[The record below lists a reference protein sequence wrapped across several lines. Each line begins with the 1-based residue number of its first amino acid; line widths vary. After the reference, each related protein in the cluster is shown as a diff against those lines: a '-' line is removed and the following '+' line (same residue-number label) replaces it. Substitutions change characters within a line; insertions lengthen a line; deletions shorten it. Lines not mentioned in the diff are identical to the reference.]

1 MALKTTDLFVV
12 QDSSTK
18 DLYKVSAAQLGAAIE
33 GGSGVNFRGSVDL
46 LTAMTG
52 QLDPDPAINGD
63 LYIVERD
70 APTINNTWTM
80 ANGETQAFENDR
92 VIWDANDGGWV
103 LVTGG
108 NNTGGTI
115 VEVQGQ
121 VPITIDDLADA
132 TRPIVKIREA
142 TTSLS
147 GSVKRLA
154 GAADVVDT
162 NLNPPT
168 DAVVTADLLQATNKE
183 VADLLLS
190 PGGVTKVSSDDV
202 NSNAALTISP
212 NVGDVKVEI
221 KTATEPAYGVVS
233 LASAQDVIDGTA
245 GAGAVVDAA
254 QLKTVSDS
262 IPGTGDFGV
271 MTITEGGTD
280 IVANALE
287 IGGTTSAVTIGVA
300 ADTFCPA
307 DFEALPD
314 IDTAP

>member
-46 LTAMTG
+46 LSVMSG
-52 QLDPDPAINGD
+52 QLNPDPAVNGD
-63 LYIVERD
+63 LYVVERD

-80 ANGETQAFENDR
+80 ADGVTQAFENDR
-92 VIWDANDGGWV
+92 IIWDANDASWV

-108 NNTGGTI
+108 NNTGGTL

-121 VPITIDDLADA
+121 VPIKVDSLADA
-132 TRPIVKIREA
+132 TRPIVKIDEA
-142 TTSLS
+142 STTQA

-154 GAADVVDT
+154 AAADVADD

-168 DAVVTADLLQATNKE
+168 DAVVTADLLQATNEE
-183 VADLLLS
+183 VANLKLS
-190 PGGVTKVSSDDV
+190 PGGVTKVSTDDT

-212 NVGDVKVEI
+212 TVGDVKVEI
-221 KTATEPAYGVVS
+221 KTAAADDYGVVS
-233 LASAQDVIDGTA
+233 LASAQDITDGTA
-245 GAGAVVDAA
+245 GAGAVVDAS
-254 QLKTVSDS
+254 QLKAVSNT

-271 MTITEGGTD
+271 MTLTEGGTD
-280 IVANALE
+280 IVAGALE
-287 IGGTTSAVTIGVA
+287 IGGTASDVTIGVA